1 MNILDIGTGSGCL
14 VISLLKERYNCIAT
28 AIDISKNALFVGLG
42 PTFQIWNPDL
52 YEKQKVLT
60 IKIAKAFS
68 FISGALC
75 SYQANRKWTFKIK
88 YFKLSQI
95 LSFSFLYISSLL
107 FNVSLNSFFI
117 SIFKNQ
123 LSFEFAFIFSTTVSA
138 TYNYLGLKLF
148 VFKRN

>member
-1 MNILDIGTGSGCL
+1 MRRELFSNIFHKKDLAKFIIIGFTT
-14 VISLLKERYNCIAT
+14 VF
-28 AIDISKNALFVGLG
+28 IDFIIYLFLIKIG
-42 PTFQIWNPDL
+42 F
-52 YEKQKVLT
+52 T

-68 FISGALC
+68 FVSGALC

-88 YFKLSQI
+88 YYKLSQI
-95 LSFSFLYISSLL
+95 LKFSFLYISSLL

>member
-1 MNILDIGTGSGCL
+1 MIRELFSNIFHKKDLTKFIIIGSTTVFIDF
-14 VISLLKERYNCIAT
+14 VIY
-28 AIDISKNALFVGLG
+28 LFLIKIGL
-42 PTFQIWNPDL
+42 P
-52 YEKQKVLT
+52 

-68 FISGALC
+68 FVSGALF